1 MDGINYIN
9 DLISTNNDLESALN
23 NKYINHNTLL

>member
-1 MDGINYIN
+1 MNGINSLN
-9 DLISTNNDLESALN
+9 DLISTNNDLESALD